1 MSKEYCE
8 YIIDQLSDW
17 GNVTSKKMFGGYGLY
32 YRGKIF
38 ALIIEEILYF
48 KVDASNKTDY
58 ENADSTQFSYQ
69 AKGKTIQVS
78 YWQVPIDVLDDRE
91 ELANWAEKAY
101 LVSLNNKR

>member
-58 ENADSTQFSYQ
+58 ENAD
-69 AKGKTIQVS
+69 
-78 YWQVPIDVLDDRE
+78 
-91 ELANWAEKAY
+91 
-101 LVSLNNKR
+101 